1 MIKPEHLYPNLYID
15 MQIKT
20 TEINHKLFRII
31 QQFAPFGPTNMNP
44 VFVSKKVIDSGNAKQ
59 VGEDKAHLKL
69 NILDAHQTIPAIA
82 FGLGSKYDKT
92 INKMK

>member
-44 VFVSKKVIDSGNAKQ
+44 VFVSKKSN
-59 VGEDKAHLKL
+59 
-69 NILDAHQTIPAIA
+69 
-82 FGLGSKYDKT
+82 
-92 INKMK
+92 